1 METDKLLGENN
12 FDGLPSKLYQFK
24 ASKPP
29 KKIINV
35 NIK

>member
-1 METDKLLGENN
+1 METDKLLGESN
-12 FDGLPSKLYQFK
+12 FDGLHSKLYQFK